1 MNGYDCSIH
10 PIDDATMKHLWIL
23 GCLLLC
29 LGLGSCQ
36 CSDQPDVGPVEEAEM
51 KTVTDAA
58 SRAVV

>member
-1 MNGYDCSIH
+1 M
-10 PIDDATMKHLWIL
+10 DDAIMKHLWIL

-36 CSDQPDVGPVEEAEM
+36 CSDQPDVGPVEEAETM
-51 KTVTDAA
+51 TDAA